1 MLRCARQLKPK
12 SRRRLPRCCAPSG
25 WPVEP
30 CVRQLPHT
38 VFAAYGTAPGIEPSA
53 TTLANAHQIVLR
65 RLIKAARKTLVIC
78 TYGQH
83 RAGTFGAALHRWAF
97 SALPILLRYHRFRS
111 SVDDVPCRKTSRIIV
126 QNCQN
131 HRTVYPP
138 ISLPAAG
145 NHPKWQW
152 IPSGRSNSRLLR
164 RRRPWSFPP
173 HSRA

>member
-1 MLRCARQLKPK
+1 MRQAVAAYGVCGVWREIVESNHAEGEAITLPLSLRTAVPNGAVPK
-12 SRRRLPRCCAPSG
+12 SR
-25 WPVEP
+25 
-30 CVRQLPHT
+30 
-38 VFAAYGTAPGIEPSA
+38 
-53 TTLANAHQIVLR
+53 
-65 RLIKAARKTLVIC
+65 IKAARETLVIC

-83 RAGTFGAALHRWAF
+83 RAERSGAALHRWAF
-97 SALPILLRYHRFRS
+97 SALPILLQYHRFRS
-111 SVDDVPCRKTSRIIV
+111 SVDDVPCRKTYRIIV

-152 IPSGRSNSRLLR
+152 RPSWRSNNRLLR

-173 HSRA
+173 HSKA